1 MKRLTVFRF
10 DVPYREQLH
19 IEGFYFGEQREAP
32 DCAIVGQMR
41 GDEAQQAY
49 TCSCVVERLE
59 RLEEQGKI
67 RKGASILVIPCAN
80 PFSMNVTSRFWSSD
94 GTDINRR
101 FPGNPQGETTERVA
115 AGIFGAVR
123 GSVLGIQFASFNQ
136 QGDFL
141 PHVRVTRAGAVSD
154 ESLAM
159 AEDFHLPCVV
169 SREATPFDTGTLNY
183 RWREAGTH
191 AFSLYTRTT
200 DRIDRPSATM
210 VENAVVRF
218 LSHAGLVTGSASAG
232 VASTRIDEA
241 ELVDIRTDR
250 QSGFLDGLVKPGD
263 AVEKGQEL
271 GLVRGVFDASV
282 RERLTA
288 PVAGRIFFCR
298 TKPLIQQHMVAYRIV
313 PERG

>member
-1 MKRLTVFRF
+1 VYRL
-10 DVPYREQLH
+10 DVPYREPLRV
-19 IEGFYFGEQREAP
+19 EAFEFGEHQGVP
-32 DCAIVGQMR
+32 TCSIVGSMR
-41 GDEAQQAY
+41 GDEVQQAY
-49 TCSCVVERLE
+49 ACARVVERLE
-59 RLEEQGKI
+59 HVEERGGL
-67 RKGASILVIPCAN
+67 RKGVRILVIPCAN
-80 PFSMNVTSRFWSSD
+80 PLSMNVASRFWPAD

-101 FPGNPQGETTERVA
+101 FPGDAHGETTERVA
-115 AGIFGAVR
+115 AGIFGAVH
-123 GSVLGIQFASFNQ
+123 GSAYGIQFASFNQ